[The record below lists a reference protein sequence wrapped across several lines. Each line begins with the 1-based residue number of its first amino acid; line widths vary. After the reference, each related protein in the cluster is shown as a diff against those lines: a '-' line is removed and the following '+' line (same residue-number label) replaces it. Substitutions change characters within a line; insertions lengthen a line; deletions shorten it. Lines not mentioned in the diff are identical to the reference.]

1 MLSASLR
8 ESLEAATSTYQTAL
22 METREA
28 LEYLARRGID
38 ATTAATFHLG
48 FVIEPVLGHEQYVNR
63 LAIPYVTPAGVVDI
77 RFRSIVSDDSPKY
90 MSRTGATGHLY
101 NVSAFGEDSPIIAI
115 TEGEMDTIVTH
126 GLAGIPSVGV
136 PGANAWKPFYHRAF
150 QDYDRVFLLCD
161 GDSPGREWGKR
172 IASEIETAVIVSMPD
187 GMDVNDYVLAH
198 GEDGLRKKVGL

>member
-1 MLSASLR
+1 M
-8 ESLEAATSTYQTAL
+8 
-22 METREA
+22 
-28 LEYLARRGID
+28 
-38 ATTAATFHLG
+38 
-48 FVIEPVLGHEQYVNR
+48 VEPVLGHEQYVNR
-63 LAIPYVTPAGVVDI
+63 LAIPYVTPAGVIDI
-77 RFRSIVSDDSPKY
+77 RFRSIVADDSPKY

-101 NVSAFGEDSPIIAI
+101 NVSAFAEDSPIIAI

-126 GLAGIPSVGV
+126 GLAQIPSIGV

>member
-1 MLSASLR
+1 MLSVSLR
-8 ESLEAATSTYQTAL
+8 ESLDLATSTYQTAL
-22 METREA
+22 TETPIA

-38 ATTAATFHLG
+38 ATTAGTFRLG
-48 FVIEPVLGHEQYVNR
+48 FVVEPVLGHEQYVNR
-63 LAIPYVTPAGVVDI
+63 LAIPYVTPAGVIDI
-77 RFRSIVSDDSPKY
+77 RFRSIVADDSPKY

-101 NVSAFGEDSPIIAI
+101 NVSAFAEDSPIIAI

-126 GLAGIPSVGV
+126 GLAQIPSIGV